1 VTPHRNVTPPTQLEL
16 FGRFVWKLLVVL
28 LVTLAVLAVVGV
40 LVRLVFGLDVT
51 EVR

>member
-1 VTPHRNVTPPTQLEL
+1 VTRPTQLEL

-28 LVTLAVLAVVGV
+28 VLAVAAMALVGV

>member
-1 VTPHRNVTPPTQLEL
+1 VTRPTQLEL

-28 LVTLAVLAVVGV
+28 VLAVAAMALGGV